1 LKALVKKT
9 SESTLCYEDIPEPSV
24 KPGQVKIEVVYT
36 GICGT
41 DYHILHNEYK
51 HNLPIV
57 PGHEFSGK
65 IVEIGEGVTGYKVD
79 DRVVA
84 LTTYHTC
91 GHCEYCASGIKML
104 CSERR
109 SYGTHVNGSF
119 TKYIVLNS
127 QLLFKIPDS
136 VSYEEAALTEPLACC
151 VRGLV
156 EMSRINSFDT
166 VFISGPGTIG
176 LLSQQVAQAE
186 GGSVIMCGTS
196 NDLERLA
203 KAKELGAL
211 HTINLSNG
219 DIESI
224 KDYTNGLGVDLA
236 IECAGVESS
245 ARNCIDIIKPGGRYH
260 QMGLYGKTIQL
271 DFDAILRKEITIT
284 TSYASTHSSFRKS
297 LVLMARKKVQL
308 EPLISVK
315 LPFSS
320 WEKGF
325 EMFSEK
331 TGYKVLLYP
340 E

>member
-1 LKALVKKT
+1 LKALIKNT
-9 SESTLCYEDIPEPSV
+9 TESTLSYEEIPEPAIR
-24 KPGQVKIEVVYT
+24 PGHVKIEVVYT

-57 PGHEFSGK
+57 PGHEFAGK
-65 IVEIGEGVTGYKVD
+65 IVEVGENVIGFKVG

-84 LTTYHTC
+84 LTTYYTC
-91 GHCEYCASGIKML
+91 GNCEYCISGIKML
-104 CSERR
+104 CSKRQ

-119 TKYIVLNS
+119 TKFMVLNS
-127 QLLFKIPDS
+127 KLLFKIPDS

-166 VFISGPGTIG
+166 VLISGPGTIG

-186 GGSVIMCGTS
+186 GGSVIVCGTS
-196 NDLERLA
+196 NDFDRLA

-211 HTINLSNG
+211 YTIDLDNGNL
-219 DIESI
+219 ESI
-224 KDYTNGLGVDLA
+224 KDYTDGLGVDLA
-236 IECAGVESS
+236 IECAGVEGS
-245 ARNCIDIIKPGGRYH
+245 ARNCIDLIKPGGRYH
-260 QMGLYGKTIQL
+260 QMGLYGKPVKL

-297 LVLMARKKVQL
+297 LALMARKKVRL
-308 EPLISVK
+308 EPLISAK
-315 LPFSS
+315 LPLSS
-320 WEKGF
+320 WREGF
-325 EMFSEK
+325 EMFSNK